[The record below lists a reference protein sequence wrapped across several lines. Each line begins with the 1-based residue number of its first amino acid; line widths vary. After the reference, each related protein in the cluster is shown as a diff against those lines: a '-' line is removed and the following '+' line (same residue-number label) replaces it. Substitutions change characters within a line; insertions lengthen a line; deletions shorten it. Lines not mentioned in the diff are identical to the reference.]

1 MRDFFSGLWSAAAAL
16 IGMAVFLGLMLWVAR
31 SHAFMWRKLAAPYA
45 APRREGAIATK
56 LEIWVIAERGSGNP
70 LTHRQYAGLRLAL
83 HPDGISAWLIPIPPL
98 NFGCK
103 PLFLPFAEMEVA
115 DTDWMLW
122 TDPVALRMRRAPA
135 LDIVIGRDTLGW
147 IREHIDAPPFG
158 LTT

>member
-1 MRDFFSGLWSAAAAL
+1 MQDFFSGLWSAAAAW

-31 SHAFMWRKLAAPYA
+31 THSTMWRRLAERYA
-45 APRREGAIATK
+45 GPRRQGAIATK
-56 LEIWVIAERGSGNP
+56 LELWVIAERGLGDP
-70 LTHRQYAGLRLAL
+70 LAFRQYSGLRLAL
-83 HPDGISAWLIPIPPL
+83 HADGISAWLIPIPPL
-98 NFGCK
+98 NLGCP

-135 LDIVIGRDTLGW
+135 LDIVIGRDTLRW

-158 LTT
+158 LEP